1 MKLAIHFGVS
11 TYTSSTEDWQ
21 TSLTYA
27 IEAER
32 LGVDSAWTAETWGY
46 DGVTP
51 LAYLAAKTT
60 RLRLGTGILQ
70 VGTRTPALTAM
81 TALTLASLSR
91 DRFLLG
97 LGVSGPQVI
106 EGWHGIPFAQP
117 LQRLRETVEIVRQI
131 TRGER
136 LVYQG
141 KVYQLPLPGGE
152 GKALVPNVPARP
164 DLPMYLAT
172 LGPKSLELT
181 GELADGWLGTSFIP
195 EHASLFFE
203 PIATGARRAGRT
215 LADLDLATSAGAVA
229 FSDDVEDLIAPRKPG
244 LAFTLGAMGSR
255 QHNFYNEVF
264 QRAGYADIALEVQD
278 LWLSKQRE
286 AAAARVPDELIL
298 KTNLIG
304 TEEMVRERLR
314 VHRRAGVNTLHVS
327 PAGRTLDERLATLAR
342 LGELVKE
349 IDAEAGP

>member
-11 TYTSSTEDWQ
+11 TYTSSNEDWQ
-21 TSLTYA
+21 SALAYV

-46 DGVTP
+46 DGATP
-51 LAYLAAKTT
+51 LAYLAAQTT
-60 RLRLGTGILQ
+60 RIRLGAGILQ

-81 TALTLASLSR
+81 TAMALASLSG
-91 DRFLLG
+91 DRFILG

-106 EGWHGIPFAQP
+106 EGWHGVPFARP
-117 LQRLRETVEIVRQI
+117 LQRLRETVEIVRRV

-136 LVYQG
+136 LVYHG
-141 KVYQLPLPGGE
+141 EIYTVPLPGGE
-152 GKALVPNVPARP
+152 GKALISSVPPRP
-164 DLPMYLAT
+164 HLPVYLAT

-181 GELADGWLGTSFIP
+181 GALADGWLGTSFIP
-195 EHASLFFE
+195 EHASLFFD
-203 PIATGARRAGRT
+203 PIAAGATQAGRT
-215 LADLDLATSAGAVA
+215 LADLNLQVAAGVVA
-229 FSDDVEDLIAPRKPG
+229 FSDDVERLIAPRKPG

-264 QRAGYADIALEVQD
+264 QRSGYADVALEVQD
-278 LWLSKQRE
+278 LWFKKQRE
-286 AAAARVPDELIL
+286 AAVARIPDELVL

-314 VHRRAGVNTLHVS
+314 KYRHAGVNTLQIL
-327 PAGRTLDERLATLAR
+327 PDGETLDERLATLAR
-342 LGELVKE
+342 LVELVKE
-349 IDAEAGP
+349 INAES